1 MPQSD
6 PNRTEDATPKRRQK
20 ARDEGNVAKGEELPK
35 VVSILVGLITLHI
48 LIGFMGSHL
57 TSVFVWIFGP
67 ALKME
72 MNPDNIHFVF
82 TFCLRKIALIIIPI
96 MLILA
101 FFAFLTQRLQ
111 VGKLWTTKVF
121 QPKLAQK
128 LNIFSGI
135 QKVMISTQTVV
146 KLVKSVLQ
154 AIAIGIAPYLVLKS
168 EMHNFLPLFYQ
179 NVEGIVAYI
188 LSTASTMVIYALV
201 PMLIIAL
208 ADLFYQRWDYE
219 ENLKMTQ
226 DEVKDEKKQAEG
238 DPEVKQ
244 EQRQKMMGQMQQ
256 RMLDDVPKADVVITN
271 PTHYAVAL
279 RYDPTES
286 PAPML
291 IAKGL
296 DHLAE
301 KIKEIARE
309 NKVPVKE
316 NKPLAQ
322 ALYKSVE
329 VGEPIPEEMYQAVAS
344 ILAQLYKYKRQNQ

>member
-1 MPQSD
+1 MPQQD

-20 ARDEGNVAKGEELPK
+20 ARDEGNVAKGQELPK
-35 VVSILVGLITLHI
+35 VVSILVGLITIHI
-48 LIGFMGSHL
+48 LIGYIGSHL
-57 TSVFVWIFGP
+57 ESIFVWIFGP
-67 ALKME
+67 ALEME
-72 MNPDNIHFVF
+72 LTSTNINYVF
-82 TFCLRKIALIIIPI
+82 TLCLRKITIIILPVLI
-96 MLILA
+96 ILA

-121 QPKLAQK
+121 KPKLAEK
-128 LNIFSGI
+128 LNVLKGI
-135 QKVMISTQTVV
+135 KKVMISTQTVV
-146 KLVKSVLQ
+146 NLLKSVFQ
-154 AIAIGIAPYLVLKS
+154 AIAVGIAPYLVLKT
-168 EMHNFLPLFYQ
+168 EMHNLLPLFYQ

-188 LSTASTMVIYALV
+188 LSTASTMVIYAII

-238 DPEVKQ
+238 DPEVKN
-244 EQRQKMMGQMQQ
+244 EQRQKMMSAMQK

-271 PTHYAVAL
+271 PTHFAVAL
-279 RYDPTES
+279 SYNPAES
-286 PAPML
+286 PAPMVV
-291 IAKGL
+291 AKGL

-301 KIKEIARE
+301 KIKKIAQE
-309 NKVPVKE
+309 NNVPIKE

-329 VGEPIPEEMYQAVAS
+329 VGEPIPEELYQAVAS
-344 ILAQLYKYKRQNQ
+344 ILAQLYKYKR